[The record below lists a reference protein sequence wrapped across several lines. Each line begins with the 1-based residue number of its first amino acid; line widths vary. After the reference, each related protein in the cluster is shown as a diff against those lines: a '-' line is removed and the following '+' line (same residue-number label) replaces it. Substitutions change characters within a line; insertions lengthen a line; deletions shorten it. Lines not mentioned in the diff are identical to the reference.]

1 MSHTVKLNGSH
12 WKTIKAIW
20 RQTAHPFV
28 LITRSPGLSSFRRA
42 RHWDVFGIIFL
53 MLQQPVQ
60 QKNTTDYSQRVSWLS
75 SIYCDTL
82 LYFSPPFLPLLF
94 LPSLPPPPPPLPLLS
109 PSPSFPSS
117 SPLPSPLQMLFLCST
132 GMKMDEKLKQLH
144 TCSPSIRLQGLCC
157 VVCVCCRT
165 SGADGALYVCQL
177 FVCASLCAAGNS
189 KTRPY
194 RPPRGLKAQG
204 VPKQHGLNRKK
215 KKKAFQMP

>member
-1 MSHTVKLNGSH
+1 MSHIVTLNRNH

-28 LITRSPGLSSFRRA
+28 LIIRSPGLSSFRRA

-60 QKNTTDYSQRVSWLS
+60 QKTTTDYSQRVSWLS

-82 LYFSPPFLPLLF
+82 LYISPPFLP
-94 LPSLPPPPPPLPLLS
+94 PPTFS
-109 PSPSFPSS
+109 PS
-117 SPLPSPLQMLFLCST
+117 SPLTSSFLPFSLPSPLPLQMLFLCST

-144 TCSPSIRLQGLCC
+144 TCSVDSLTRTVLRC
-157 VVCVCCRT
+157 VCVYCRT

-189 KTRPY
+189 ETRPY

-215 KKKAFQMP
+215 K